1 MSELGGCRAHVDTV
15 GNQQTCICVSE
26 SVYCYIWHFTIL
38 KSVLNPIADG
48 RRVNRRSVKLG
59 YDESLDQFY
68 GIEINDFA
76 VSVARTALWI
86 AENQMMEQT
95 KKLIVNATDLTFLPL
110 SSLTHIKEENAL
122 RYDWKKLLSP
132 EDCSY
137 IMGNPPFIGYS
148 LQSPEQKE
156 DILSIYI
163 NEEGKPY
170 KTAGKIDYVD
180 CPPEFDSTE
189 EIKAFLQDLD

>member
-1 MSELGGCRAHVDTV
+1 M
-15 GNQQTCICVSE
+15 
-26 SVYCYIWHFTIL
+26 
-38 KSVLNPIADG
+38 
-48 RRVNRRSVKLG
+48 G